1 MGLLEVYFMP
11 MGIFSFLKSSAYEN
25 EEDAISAIIDV
36 ACFGIGTSN
45 NRDKSTMERVLN
57 SIEKQVSPG
66 TGARLLYWL
75 AIGWRNYTAWHVKGD
90 EKKLYLEKAVNR
102 FKDAFEKSISELPVL
117 LPQENKHN
125 SAYLD
130 QISIASDLAML
141 LMDYK
146 VRDFEQ
152 AEKYLKF
159 VYDNTDDY
167 EPCFCAYLELFL
179 DRDEAEAASKIAEDV
194 LARTKRKTSEW
205 KNVPPGFLGDARSA
219 FQKMAEKEAANGNT
233 TAVAKWEKKILDLNI
248 KPYKKR

>member
-1 MGLLEVYFMP
+1 MS
-11 MGIFSFLKSSAYEN
+11 IFSFFNSSAN
-25 EEDAISAIIDV
+25 NNEDAAIHAIMDV
-36 ACFGIGTSN
+36 ACFGIGVSN
-45 NRDKSTMERVLN
+45 NRDKNLMEKTLLST
-57 SIEKQVSPG
+57 EKHLHSK

-75 AIGWRNYTAWHVKGD
+75 GIGWRNYTAWHVKGE
-90 EKKLYLEKAVNR
+90 EKKLYLEKAIHR
-102 FKDAFEKSISELPVL
+102 FKEAFEKSKSELPVL
-117 LPQENKHN
+117 LPSENKHN

-194 LARTKRKTSEW
+194 LARTKRSTSEW

-219 FQKMAEKEAANGNT
+219 FQKMAEKEEANGNT
-233 TAVAKWEKKILDLNI
+233 AAASKWQKKILDLNI
-248 KPYKKR
+248 KPYKRH

>member
-1 MGLLEVYFMP
+1 MM
-11 MGIFSFLKSSAYEN
+11 
-25 EEDAISAIIDV
+25 
-36 ACFGIGTSN
+36 
-45 NRDKSTMERVLN
+45 
-57 SIEKQVSPG
+57 
-66 TGARLLYWL
+66 
-75 AIGWRNYTAWHVKGD
+75 
-90 EKKLYLEKAVNR
+90 AVWPTV
-102 FKDAFEKSISELPVL
+102 DMA
-117 LPQENKHN
+117 KHN

-194 LARTKRKTSEW
+194 LARTKRSTSEW

-219 FQKMAEKEAANGNT
+219 FQKMAEKEEASGNT
-233 TAVAKWEKKILDLNI
+233 AAISKWQKKILDLNI
-248 KPYKKR
+248 KPYKRH